1 MFTVTN
7 NKNIVSFYV
16 LNHELCIV
24 LSSSHVIFIQFS
36 KMDTVIVAV
45 GWIKW
50 SGGEECTEGPTVQCI
65 SVA

>member
-24 LSSSHVIFIQFS
+24 LSSSWNFIQFP
-36 KMDTVIVAV
+36 KMDT
-45 GWIKW
+45 KLLLLL
-50 SGGEECTEGPTVQCI
+50 GG
-65 SVA
+65 